1 MGFPIRRLL
10 FRIVFKPKKERED
23 PTKMEKLAETQNPI
37 HDLIRRRWSPRA
49 FSERPVESDKLRSVL
64 EAARWA
70 PSSRNEQPWAFLL
83 ATREDPESYERL
95 FGVLMEMNRAWAQ
108 KAPVLI
114 LTLAHTQLTKDGTPN
129 RHGFYDL
136 GQATSNLL
144 LQATSLGLVTH
155 QMGGFDVE
163 AARQRF
169 HVPSGWEPVSV
180 MALGYPGEVESLPE
194 ALREREMEQ
203 RRRKPLEEFVFA
215 GAWGHPASIL
225 DHSGKK

>member
-1 MGFPIRRLL
+1 
-10 FRIVFKPKKERED
+10 
-23 PTKMEKLAETQNPI
+23 MEKLAETQTPI

-49 FSERPVESDKLRSVL
+49 FSERPVEPDKLRSVL

-70 PSSRNEQPWAFLL
+70 PSSRNEQPWAYLV

-95 FGVLMEMNRAWAQ
+95 FGVLMETNRAWAQ
-108 KAPVLI
+108 KVPVLI
-114 LTLAHTQLTKDGTPN
+114 LTLAHTQLAKDGTPN

-169 HVPSGWEPVSV
+169 RVP
-180 MALGYPGEVESLPE
+180 
-194 ALREREMEQ
+194 Q
-203 RRRKPLEEFVFA
+203 A
-215 GAWGHPASIL
+215 GNL
-225 DHSGKK
+225 